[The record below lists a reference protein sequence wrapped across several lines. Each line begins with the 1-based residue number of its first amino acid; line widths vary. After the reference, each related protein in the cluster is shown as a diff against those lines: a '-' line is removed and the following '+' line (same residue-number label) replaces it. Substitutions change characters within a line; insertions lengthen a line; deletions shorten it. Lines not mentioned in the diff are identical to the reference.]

1 MAVSGAD
8 VAAYTSPDDDAAAS
22 ASPAAAYT
30 SPDDDASASPA
41 TLRCNNAPTAADC
54 FGRKVSVCSAK
65 PLHAQQT
72 IMWMVVNMTC
82 AKPEGS
88 HDQCNKP

>member
-1 MAVSGAD
+1 MKR
-8 VAAYTSPDDDAAAS
+8 S
-22 ASPAAAYT
+22 ATLPQVT
-30 SPDDDASASPA
+30 LKQKASASPA
-41 TLRCNNAPTAADC
+41 TLRRNNAPTAADC

-82 AKPEGS
+82 AKQEGC
-88 HDQCNKP
+88 HDQQQAAVMLHTG